1 MRNQIWNHIWR
12 TVCHCIWRTM
22 PNYIWAEMWDC
33 VWNGIWKWVHY
44 YRRRK
49 MWNSIYDSV
58 WGRMFHNQWTGKNV
72 YTNTRLQILQSY
84 CNYSIIFK
92 ISAILLQFDQNFV
105 LGNYQINSMII
116 TCIYLLRFVIQ
127 LTKDNAPQ
135 SMKKYVKHNINRNIL
150 NSVPQHMK
158 KNVQL
163 LMNRWKYLEIKVN
176 LWGHYVL

>member
-1 MRNQIWNHIWR
+1 MYE
-12 TVCHCIWRTM
+12 TVFENECTTIEEEKCEIQYMTQYEEECSTI
-22 PNYIWAEMWDC
+22 NEQVKIF
-33 VWNGIWKWVHY
+33 I
-44 YRRRK
+44 
-49 MWNSIYDSV
+49 
-58 WGRMFHNQWTGKNV
+58 V
-72 YTNTRLQILQSY
+72 YTNTRLQILQYY

-163 LMNRWKYLEIKVN
+163 LMNR
-176 LWGHYVL
+176 